1 MSHHARTCS
10 QLPVPYL
17 PELYEILPG
26 AKTLLACSCDNG
38 NAEVGLVVEPI
49 EYLAHFKVS
58 FERYR
63 VHLSFAVDCN
73 EEDIVGW
80 IREDDVGGGRW
91 RCLAV
96 DG

>member
-1 MSHHARTCS
+1 M
-10 QLPVPYL
+10 
-17 PELYEILPG
+17 
-26 AKTLLACSCDNG
+26 
-38 NAEVGLVVEPI
+38 VEPI

-63 VHLSFAVDCN
+63 VHLSFAVNCN

-91 RCLAV
+91 RCLTV